1 MKIGFTKMHGAG
13 NDYVY
18 IDCFKESVADP
29 GTLSKLV
36 SDRHKGI
43 GADGLVLICPSDKAD
58 SMMRMFNADGSEG
71 NMCGN
76 AIRCVSK
83 YVFEHGYAQKDV
95 ITIETK
101 SGIKT
106 ISIKSKNGCFIS
118 AAVDMGKAVFAPKEI
133 PMNCEC
139 DSFIDKPITI
149 QDKTYM
155 CTAVSMGNPHC
166 VTFVEDVNFIDIEK
180 TGPLFENNPLF
191 PDRVNTEFIRVIDEN
206 NLEMRVW
213 ERGSGETMA
222 CGTGSCAAVAAAV
235 AVGICRADS
244 PVRVHLRGGILTDTY
259 RSDGTV
265 IMEGSAKTAYSGI
278 IDTDELEASVN
289 E

>member
-1 MKIGFTKMHGAG
+1 MKYEFVKMHGAG

-18 IDCFKESVADP
+18 IDCFRQTVDDP
-29 GTLSKLV
+29 NTLSMLV

-58 SMMRMFNADGSEG
+58 AMMRMFNADGSEG

-83 YVFEHGYAQKDV
+83 YVFEHGYATKDV
-95 ITIETK
+95 ITVETK

-106 ISIKSKNGCFIS
+106 IRIKSENGSFIS
-118 AAVDMGKAVFAPKEI
+118 AAVDMGEAEFRPELI
-133 PMNCEC
+133 PMSCGGEN
-139 DSFIDKPITI
+139 FIGKPVEILG
-149 QDKTYM
+149 KSYL

-166 VTFVEDVNFIDIEK
+166 VTFVDNVDSIAIEEI
-180 TGPLFENNPLF
+180 GPVFENNPLF

-235 AVGICRADS
+235 AVGICKADS
-244 PVRVHLRGGILTDTY
+244 PVRVHLRGGVLTDTY

-265 IMEGSAKTAYSGI
+265 IMEGGAKTAFSGI
-278 IDTDELEASVN
+278 LDTDELKDSLS
-289 E
+289 